1 MLIRRAFYRWQFI
14 AAVALPVWLLI
25 GYAIFGS
32 SFGSSGWGVIGLM
45 FAAPI
50 AFISLGVVALIV
62 AARPD
67 VRRAK
72 AVDWADVAVL
82 GAWHLLIVAAG
93 VYGPTGITFA
103 ILAMVGAIAAFWYAV
118 WRLLSDGARRVRA
131 TMEEYERIASSGGMP
146 GAGVRGAGGAAG
158 AGRAA
163 DGGEVIVIREERS
176 WEERRD

>member
-14 AAVALPVWLLI
+14 AAIVLPVWLLI

-32 SFGSSGWGVIGLM
+32 SGWGVIGLM
-45 FAAPI
+45 FATPI
-50 AFISLGVVALIV
+50 AFISLGVVALLI

-67 VRRAK
+67 VRRDK

-82 GAWHLLIVAAG
+82 GVWHLLLIAAG

-103 ILAMVGAIAAFWYAV
+103 ILAMIGAIAAFWYAV

-131 TMEEYERIASSGGMP
+131 TMEEYERIATSGGAP
-146 GAGVRGAGGAAG
+146 GAGIPGETGA
-158 AGRAA
+158 RRPA
-163 DGGEVIVIREERS
+163 DGGEVIVIREERT

>member
-14 AAVALPVWLLI
+14 AAIALPVWLLL
-25 GYAIFGS
+25 GYAI
-32 SFGSSGWGVIGLM
+32 FGSSGWGVIGLM
-45 FAAPI
+45 FATPI

-67 VRRAK
+67 VRRLK

-82 GAWHLLIVAAG
+82 GVWHLLIIAAG
-93 VYGPTGITFA
+93 FYGPTGITFA
-103 ILAMVGAIAAFWYAV
+103 ILAMIGAIGAFWYAV
-118 WRLLSDGARRVRA
+118 WRLLSDGARRMRA
-131 TMEEYERIASSGGMP
+131 TMEEYERIAYSGGTP
-146 GAGVRGAGGAAG
+146 GAGLSGDPGER
-158 AGRAA
+158 RPD

>member
-14 AAVALPVWLLI
+14 AAIVLPVWLLV
-25 GYAIFGS
+25 GYAI
-32 SFGSSGWGVIGLM
+32 FGSSGWGVIGLM
-45 FAAPI
+45 FATPI
-50 AFISLGVVALIV
+50 AFISLGVVALLI

-67 VRRAK
+67 VRRDK

-82 GAWHLLIVAAG
+82 GVWHLLIIAAG

-103 ILAMVGAIAAFWYAV
+103 ILAMIGAIAAFWYAV

-131 TMEEYERIASSGGMP
+131 TMEEYERIASSGASP
-146 GAGVRGAGGAAG
+146 GAGIPGDRG

>member
-14 AAVALPVWLLI
+14 AAIVLPVWLLI

-32 SFGSSGWGVIGLM
+32 SGWGVIGLM
-45 FAAPI
+45 FATPI
-50 AFISLGVVALIV
+50 AFVTLGVVALIV

-67 VRRAK
+67 VRRDK
-72 AVDWADVAVL
+72 AVDWADVGVL
-82 GAWHLLIVAAG
+82 GTWHLLIIAAG

-131 TMEEYERIASSGGMP
+131 TMEEYERIASSGAAP
-146 GAGVRGAGGAAG
+146 GAGIPGETGG
-158 AGRAA
+158 RRPA

-176 WEERRD
+176 WEQRRD

>member
-14 AAVALPVWLLI
+14 AAIVLPVWLLI

-32 SFGSSGWGVIGLM
+32 SGWGVLGLM
-45 FAAPI
+45 FATPI
-50 AFISLGVVALIV
+50 AFVTLGVVALIV

-67 VRRAK
+67 VRRDK

-82 GAWHLLIVAAG
+82 GTWHLLIIAAG

-131 TMEEYERIASSGGMP
+131 TMEEYERIASSGAAP
-146 GAGVRGAGGAAG
+146 GAGIPGEAG
-158 AGRAA
+158 ARRPA

-176 WEERRD
+176 WEQRRD

>member
-14 AAVALPVWLLI
+14 AAIVLPVWLLI

-32 SFGSSGWGVIGLM
+32 SGWGVIGLM
-45 FAAPI
+45 FATPI
-50 AFISLGVVALIV
+50 AFISLGVVALLI

-67 VRRAK
+67 VRRDK

-82 GAWHLLIVAAG
+82 GVWHLLIIAAG

-103 ILAMVGAIAAFWYAV
+103 ILAMIGAIAAFWYAV

-131 TMEEYERIASSGGMP
+131 TMEEYERIATSGGAP
-146 GAGVRGAGGAAG
+146 GAGIPGEGGA
-158 AGRAA
+158 RRPA
-163 DGGEVIVIREERS
+163 DGGEVIVIREERT

>member
-14 AAVALPVWLLI
+14 AAVVLPVWLLI
-25 GYAIFGS
+25 GYAI
-32 SFGSSGWGVIGLM
+32 FGSSGWGVIGLM

-50 AFISLGVVALIV
+50 AFVTLGVVALLV

-67 VRRAK
+67 VRRDK

-82 GAWHLLIVAAG
+82 GTWHLLVVAAG

-131 TMEEYERIASSGGMP
+131 TMEEYERIAYSREP
-146 GAGVRGAGGAAG
+146 GAGLPGERSET
-158 AGRAA
+158 RPA

-176 WEERRD
+176 WDERRD

>member
-14 AAVALPVWLLI
+14 AAIVLPVWLLI
-25 GYAIFGS
+25 GYAI
-32 SFGSSGWGVIGLM
+32 FGSSGWGVIGLM

-50 AFISLGVVALIV
+50 AFVSLGIVALVI

-82 GAWHLLIVAAG
+82 GVWHLLIIAAG

-131 TMEEYERIASSGGMP
+131 TMEEYERLASSGRAP
-146 GAGVRGAGGAAG
+146 GAGIPGQARTP
-158 AGRAA
+158 RAE
-163 DGGEVIVIREERS
+163 DGGEVIVVREERS

>member
-1 MLIRRAFYRWQFI
+1 MLIRRAFYRWQF
-14 AAVALPVWLLI
+14 AAAIVLPIWLLI
-25 GYAIFGS
+25 GYAI
-32 SFGSSGWGVIGLM
+32 FGSSGWGVIGLM
-45 FAAPI
+45 FATPI
-50 AFISLGVVALIV
+50 AFITLGVVALLV

-67 VRRAK
+67 VGRTK

-93 VYGPTGITFA
+93 FYGETGITFA
-103 ILAMVGAIAAFWYAV
+103 ILAMVGAIGAFWYAV

-131 TMEEYERIASSGGMP
+131 TMAEYERIAAEGGAP
-146 GAGVRGAGGAAG
+146 GAGIPGQREP
-158 AGRAA
+158 RRPA

>member
-32 SFGSSGWGVIGLM
+32 SGWGVIGLM

-50 AFISLGVVALIV
+50 AFVSLGVVALIV

-93 VYGPTGITFA
+93 LYGPTGITFA
-103 ILAMVGAIAAFWYAV
+103 ILAMIGAIAAFWYAV

-131 TMEEYERIASSGGMP
+131 TMEEYERIAASGGAP
-146 GAGVRGAGGAAG
+146 GAGETGTRRTTDA
-158 AGRAA
+158 
-163 DGGEVIVIREERS
+163 GEVIVIREERS
-176 WEERRD
+176 WEQRRD

>member
-14 AAVALPVWLLI
+14 AAIVLPVWLLI
-25 GYAIFGS
+25 GYAI
-32 SFGSSGWGVIGLM
+32 FGSSGWGVIGLM

-50 AFISLGVVALIV
+50 AFVSLGVVALVI
-62 AARPD
+62 AARRD

-82 GAWHLLIVAAG
+82 GVWHLLIIAAG

-131 TMEEYERIASSGGMP
+131 TMEEYERLASSGRAP
-146 GAGVRGAGGAAG
+146 GAGIPGQARTP
-158 AGRAA
+158 RAE
-163 DGGEVIVIREERS
+163 DGGEVIVVREERS

>member
-14 AAVALPVWLLI
+14 AAIVLPVWLLI

-32 SFGSSGWGVIGLM
+32 SGWGVIGLM
-45 FAAPI
+45 FATPI
-50 AFISLGVVALIV
+50 AFISLGVVALLI

-67 VRRAK
+67 VRRDK

-82 GAWHLLIVAAG
+82 GVWHLLIIAAG

-103 ILAMVGAIAAFWYAV
+103 ILAMIGAIAAFWYAV

-131 TMEEYERIASSGGMP
+131 TMEEYERIATSGGAP
-146 GAGVRGAGGAAG
+146 GAGIPGESGA
-158 AGRAA
+158 RRPA
-163 DGGEVIVIREERS
+163 DGGEVIVIREERT

>member
-25 GYAIFGS
+25 GYAI
-32 SFGSSGWGVIGLM
+32 FGSSGWGVIGLM

-82 GAWHLLIVAAG
+82 GVWHLLIVAAG

-131 TMEEYERIASSGGMP
+131 TMEEYERIAASGGVP
-146 GAGVRGAGGAAG
+146 GGRVRGATGTGS
-158 AGRAA
+158 AA

>member
-14 AAVALPVWLLI
+14 AAIVLPVWLLI

-32 SFGSSGWGVIGLM
+32 SGWGVIGLM
-45 FAAPI
+45 FATPI
-50 AFISLGVVALIV
+50 AFISLGVVALLI

-67 VRRAK
+67 VRRDK

-82 GAWHLLIVAAG
+82 GVWHLLIIAAG
-93 VYGPTGITFA
+93 VYGPTGITLA
-103 ILAMVGAIAAFWYAV
+103 ILAMIGAIAAFWYAV

-131 TMEEYERIASSGGMP
+131 TMEEYERIATSGGAP
-146 GAGVRGAGGAAG
+146 GAGIPGETGA
-158 AGRAA
+158 RRPA
-163 DGGEVIVIREERS
+163 DGGEVIVIREERT

>member
-14 AAVALPVWLLI
+14 AAIVLPVWLLI
-25 GYAIFGS
+25 GYAI
-32 SFGSSGWGVIGLM
+32 FGSSGWGVIGLM

-50 AFISLGVVALIV
+50 AFVSLGVVALVI

-82 GAWHLLIVAAG
+82 GVWHLLIIAAG

-131 TMEEYERIASSGGMP
+131 TMEEYERLASSGRAP
-146 GAGVRGAGGAAG
+146 GAGIPGQARTP
-158 AGRAA
+158 RAE
-163 DGGEVIVIREERS
+163 DGGEVIVVREERS

>member
-14 AAVALPVWLLI
+14 AAIVLPVWLLI
-25 GYAIFGS
+25 GYAI
-32 SFGSSGWGVIGLM
+32 FGSSGWGVIGLM

-50 AFISLGVVALIV
+50 AFVSLGVVALVI

-82 GAWHLLIVAAG
+82 GVWHLLIIAAG

-131 TMEEYERIASSGGMP
+131 TMEEYERLASSGRAP
-146 GAGVRGAGGAAG
+146 GAGIPGQTRTP
-158 AGRAA
+158 RAE
-163 DGGEVIVIREERS
+163 DGGEVIVVREERS

>member
-14 AAVALPVWLLI
+14 AAIALPVWLLL
-25 GYAIFGS
+25 GYAI
-32 SFGSSGWGVIGLM
+32 FGSSGWGVIGLM
-45 FAAPI
+45 FATPI

-67 VRRAK
+67 VRRLK

-82 GAWHLLIVAAG
+82 GVWHLLIIAAG
-93 VYGPTGITFA
+93 FYGPTGITFA
-103 ILAMVGAIAAFWYAV
+103 ILAMIGAIGAFWYAV
-118 WRLLSDGARRVRA
+118 WRLLSDGARRMRA
-131 TMEEYERIASSGGMP
+131 TMEEYERIAYSGATP
-146 GAGVRGAGGAAG
+146 GAGLPGDAGE
-158 AGRAA
+158 RRPA

>member
-14 AAVALPVWLLI
+14 AAIVLPVWLLI

-32 SFGSSGWGVIGLM
+32 SGWGVIGLM
-45 FAAPI
+45 FATPI
-50 AFISLGVVALIV
+50 AFISLGVVALVI

-67 VRRAK
+67 VRRLK

-82 GAWHLLIVAAG
+82 GAWHLLIIAAG
-93 VYGPTGITFA
+93 FYGPTGITFA
-103 ILAMVGAIAAFWYAV
+103 ILAMVGAIGAFWYAV
-118 WRLLSDGARRVRA
+118 WRLLSDGARRMRA
-131 TMEEYERIASSGGMP
+131 TMEEYERIAYSGGASGP
-146 GAGVRGAGGAAG
+146 GVTGETGG
-158 AGRAA
+158 RRPA